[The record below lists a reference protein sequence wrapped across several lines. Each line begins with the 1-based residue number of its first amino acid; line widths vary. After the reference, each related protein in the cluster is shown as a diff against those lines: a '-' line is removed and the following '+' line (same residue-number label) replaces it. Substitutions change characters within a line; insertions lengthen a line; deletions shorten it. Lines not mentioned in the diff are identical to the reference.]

1 MVSSTNANCSF
12 LMPPRVLS
20 AGSTLDSWSHFSGER
35 RSQVADAYEAWD
47 AAFNRGD
54 AKAVAAAYLQ
64 G

>member
-1 MVSSTNANCSF
+1 
-12 LMPPRVLS
+12 MP
-20 AGSTLDSWSHFSGER
+20 TGEL

-64 G
+64 DARASSFYSRA